1 MSEQKKTL
9 REERAHE
16 AEGEIIKSKMT
27 IYALLGGLFFLGG
40 LTLAIMLYTKKVTP
54 NAFLWVF
61 SVISIAAGMFFG
73 SLAQNWGY
81 KMETWKIKSVDF
93 EGIGKKGKK
102 AAEIAEKEKNLTKA
116 SVNTFARRDLSKEWG
131 IRPRDEND

>member
-54 NAFLWVF
+54 NAFL
-61 SVISIAAGMFFG
+61 SIIGDFFQSPYG
-73 SLAQNWGY
+73 QKWTQA
-81 KMETWKIKSVDF
+81 
-93 EGIGKKGKK
+93 
-102 AAEIAEKEKNLTKA
+102 
-116 SVNTFARRDLSKEWG
+116 
-131 IRPRDEND
+131 